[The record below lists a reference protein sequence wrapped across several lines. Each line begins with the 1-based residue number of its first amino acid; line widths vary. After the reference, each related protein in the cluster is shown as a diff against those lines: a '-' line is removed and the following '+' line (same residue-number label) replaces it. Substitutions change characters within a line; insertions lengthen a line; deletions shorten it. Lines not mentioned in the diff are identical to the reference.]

1 MKGISDTAVIS
12 RLTFITGNAA
22 KAEQLSRHLDF
33 PVTHLKLD
41 LKEIQSLDLAS
52 IVEHKVKEAFK
63 IVGSPVL
70 VEDTSLTFSA
80 LGQLPGP
87 LIKWFLASLG
97 NEGLC
102 RLLNGYDSRQA
113 LAEVRCAV
121 YDGKELLTFL
131 GSKKGSISNTPRGES
146 GFGWDSIFIPD
157 GQMKTWGE
165 MTVDEQKATS
175 MRRIALK
182 RLETALRAPS
192 PL

>member
-1 MKGISDTAVIS
+1 LISQ
-12 RLTFITGNAA
+12 LTFITGNAA
-22 KAEQLSRHLDF
+22 KAEQLGRHLEF
-33 PVTHLKLD
+33 PVTHRKLD
-41 LKEIQSLDLAS
+41 LEEIQSLDLTS
-52 IVEHKVKEAFK
+52 IVEHKAKEAYN
-63 IVGSPVL
+63 IVRSPVL

-102 RLLNGYDSRQA
+102 QLLNGYDSRQA

-131 GSKKGSISNTPRGES
+131 GSKKGSISETPRGGV

-157 GQMKTWGE
+157 GQTKTWDE

-182 RLETALRAPS
+182 QLEAVLRAPQH
-192 PL
+192 P